1 MCVKVIIAL
10 SNFQQWEGTTKYCEC
25 DLHRCQNWRTL
36 LDTALMGTSSPPP
49 DKEKTRAWEQ
59 SAVDIKHNCGY
70 NAHIIFVILMTNGR
84 LSSYWLTS
92 WPQSRCSHAAASHA
106 TRHRVTQSHI
116 HRQWSRTAQ
125 GARSDHFKVPLSFD
139 SKAAEGRSILWSGDS
154 FRIKEEKTFL
164 KV

>member
-1 MCVKVIIAL
+1 MI
-10 SNFQQWEGTTKYCEC
+10 SNFQGTSKYCEC

-106 TRHRVTQSHI
+106 TRHTVTQSHI

-125 GARSDHFKVPLSFD
+125 GARNVSLSLTRKLLKGAQSCFLYSCRFK
-139 SKAAEGRSILWSGDS
+139 EGLELRKKYFKSI
-154 FRIKEEKTFL
+154 
-164 KV
+164 